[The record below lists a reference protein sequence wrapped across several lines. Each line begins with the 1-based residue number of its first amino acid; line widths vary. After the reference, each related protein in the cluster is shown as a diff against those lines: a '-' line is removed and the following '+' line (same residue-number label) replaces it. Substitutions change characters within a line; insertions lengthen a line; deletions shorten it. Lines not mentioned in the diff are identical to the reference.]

1 MKIKLLVVG
10 KTSDNFLASLISNYI
25 KRINYY
31 VKFELIEINNLKI
44 KKVSDNEIKKKE
56 GIKILEKISKDDQ
69 VILFDERGKTYSSN
83 DFSKFIENNSRISK
97 KNIVFVVGGAYG
109 FSENIYVRSNATI
122 SLSKMTFTHQIIR
135 LFIVEQLYRAFTI
148 INDHPYH
155 NQ

>member
-10 KTSDNFLASLISNYI
+10 KTSDNFLESLISNYI

-31 VKFELIEINNLKI
+31 VKFELIELNNLKI
-44 KKVSDNEIKKKE
+44 KKVSHNEIKKKE
-56 GIKILEKISKDDQ
+56 GNKILEKINKDDQ
-69 VILFDERGKTYSSN
+69 VILFDERGKTYSST
-83 DFSKFIENNSRISK
+83 DFSKFIENSLVISK

-109 FSENIYVRSNATI
+109 FSENIYMRSNSTI
-122 SLSKMTFTHQIIR
+122 SLSKMTFSHQIIR